1 MKNTIVIGTTTIML
15 IRSTSTKY
23 FCSISSAI
31 LWLLLFIHLKE
42 SMWQE
47 FSHHLHLIVIIA
59 VHGAG
64 IFIIF
69 PFSSRGNESVVRC
82 ATEDYIG

>member
-1 MKNTIVIGTTTIML
+1 
-15 IRSTSTKY
+15 
-23 FCSISSAI
+23 
-31 LWLLLFIHLKE
+31 
-42 SMWQE
+42 MWQE